1 MNIAARTA
9 ADTEAMASPVGE
21 EDFRLAVLNAVLVSD
36 QRFQGPITAID
47 ARVPVDRPAPQIAL
61 RGGRAGPQ
69 IETNGAPNPKGAV
82 EAVGPFPCGY
92 SEAAVD
98 SISFPRSRRS

>member
-36 QRFQGPITAID
+36 QRFQGSHNRYRRASTSGP
-47 ARVPVDRPAPQIAL
+47 ARASDRA
-61 RGGRAGPQ
+61 
-69 IETNGAPNPKGAV
+69 
-82 EAVGPFPCGY
+82 
-92 SEAAVD
+92 
-98 SISFPRSRRS
+98 